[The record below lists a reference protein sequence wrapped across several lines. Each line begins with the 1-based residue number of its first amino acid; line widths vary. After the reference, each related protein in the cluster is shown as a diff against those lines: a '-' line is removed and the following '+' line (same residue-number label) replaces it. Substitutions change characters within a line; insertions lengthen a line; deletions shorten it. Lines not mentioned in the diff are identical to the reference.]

1 MALAACFS
9 NWTPIV
15 GDPLIGDFDR
25 AQPTFLSN
33 DHRIKTASRARRQA
47 ALERGTTFQHPFQ
60 TSNFHPEALAA
71 LQRPSRAP
79 ATVGNRHAAAGAL
92 DLAAACG

>member
-1 MALAACFS
+1 M
-9 NWTPIV
+9 
-15 GDPLIGDFDR
+15 IGDFDR
-25 AQPTFLSN
+25 AQPTFLSS
-33 DHRIKTASRARRQA
+33 DHRIKTASRAHRQA
-47 ALERGTTFQHPFQ
+47 ALERGTTFPFQ

-71 LQRPSRAP
+71 LQEQQPSRAP